1 MWAAETGLNALL
13 LLKRHKFG
21 GWIWEELGRGVRAEV
36 RAEFYQ
42 NELYE
47 IL

>member
-1 MWAAETGLNALL
+1 MWAAEIGLNALL
-13 LLKRHKFG
+13 LLKRHNFG
-21 GWIWEELGRGVRAEV
+21 GWIWEELGRGVRAE
-36 RAEFYQ
+36 FYQ